1 MCYLLNDV
9 CNYWKLTLDAKAK
22 PRRVTVIELKRKT
35 RSYSVPSVFIKILH
49 THTHTH
55 THTHNVAQL
64 EIYIYTHTHTHTHTY
79 VCLYVS
85 ICVWIYTDER
95 EREWFLGFKEVS
107 FNCGVWQ
114 FQNLQGRMAG
124 WRNCSRVIVLSP
136 FSILAFRWR
145 TCALQ
150 PFQLCNSLS
159 MLESSC
165 GSKSWGRISI
175 LWLYNRILVC
185 KSLNCDLHVSL
196 T

>member
-55 THTHNVAQL
+55 THTMLHSWR
-64 EIYIYTHTHTHTHTY
+64 YIYTHTHTHTHTHM
-79 VCLYVS
+79 
-85 ICVWIYTDER
+85 CVYMYQYACEYTQMR

-165 GSKSWGRISI
+165 GSKIWGRISI